1 MKINRVI
8 HVICLV
14 LCGLFLAPNVL
25 AQEPEL
31 SNYRMRFRFKSIK
44 QPDQSRILE
53 VSFIAANKKDRK
65 DRVPVYGADITFL
78 NVLGEEQVSLGTSKT
93 SKDGI
98 AQITLPKNQS
108 YLLDS
113 EGRIN
118 FRAVFEGT
126 EKLDGEE
133 EEISIKNVYL
143 DLNLIEKDSVRT
155 VLVQA
160 HTIDSLEVQ
169 IPLEETDI
177 IISVGGMLSKMTI
190 DEGTIENGEYE
201 FEMPTDLPG
210 DVNGDIIVYSIIEDH
225 DDYGDV
231 VQRKTENWGIF
242 NKQHNEDENTL
253 WSEAAPIWMYVV
265 LTILLVGIWA
275 NFVYT
280 GIHLFKIKKEGK
292 ELELKTE
299 N

>member
-1 MKINRVI
+1 MRTSFFTYSLSI
-8 HVICLV
+8 V
-14 LCGLFLAPNVL
+14 LLSLFLVSNTF
-25 AQEPEL
+25 AQEQDL
-31 SNYRMRFRFKSIK
+31 SDYRMRFRFKSIK

-53 VSFIAANKKDRK
+53 ASFIAANKKDRK

-78 NVLGEEQVSLGTSKT
+78 NVLGEEQVSLGSSKT
-93 SKDGI
+93 SKEGI
-98 AQITLPKNQS
+98 AQITLPENQS
-108 YLLDS
+108 YLMDP

-118 FRAVFEGT
+118 FRAVFKGT
-126 EKLDGEE
+126 EELDGEE
-133 EEISIKNVYL
+133 KEISIKDIHL
-143 DLNLIEKDSVRT
+143 DLGLIEKDSVRT
-155 VLVQA
+155 VQINA
-160 HTIDSLEVQ
+160 HTIDSLGLQ
-169 IPLEETDI
+169 IPVVETDI
-177 IISVGGMLSKMTI
+177 IISVGGMLSKMVI
-190 DEGTIENGEYE
+190 EEGSIEDGTYE

-210 DVNGDIIVYSIIEDH
+210 DANGDIKVYAIIEDH

-231 VQRKTENWGIF
+231 VQKNMANWGVS
-242 NKQHNEDENTL
+242 KKSGQESENTL

>member
-1 MKINRVI
+1 
-8 HVICLV
+8 V

-31 SNYRMRFRFKSIK
+31 SNYRMRFRFKSVK

-231 VQRKTENWGIF
+231 VQRKTKNWGIF